1 MKQHLVIGIVSSVL
15 VAGIAGVGVSTDI
28 YTHGSHPATK
38 QIATPA
44 TPHTVPPEL
53 QGKPAS
59 PNPDPGIQSP
69 FTSKTTDIG
78 FIADIKPSKNPDP
91 GMTPQYPPVT
101 MPPNAHPAT
110 PPQTPKGKN

>member
-15 VAGIAGVGVSTDI
+15 VAGVGVNADI
-28 YTHGSHPATK
+28 DAHGSYPATK

-44 TPHTVPPEL
+44 TPHTVPPEF
-53 QGKPAS
+53 QGKPAL

-78 FIADIKPSKNPDP
+78 FTADIKSSKDPDP
-91 GMTPQYPPVT
+91 GMTPQYPPLT
-101 MPPNAHPAT
+101 LPPQAHPAT
-110 PPQTPKGKN
+110 KPQNPNGKS